1 MSKVTRIYFEDH
13 GQDFLW
19 WDIDSLGAV
28 VDCGPFQAS
37 VWVGSCLDL
46 PIPEVGER
54 PYFETKYG
62 DYLELNYAIEKIE
75 EREVV
80 NG

>member
-1 MSKVTRIYFEDH
+1 MANLTRIHFEDH

-19 WDIDSLGAV
+19 WDVNPKGAV

-37 VWVGSCLDL
+37 VWVGCTVKL
-46 PIPEVGER
+46 PMPKVGKR
-54 PYFETKYG
+54 PSFTTKQG
-62 DYLELNYAIEKIE
+62 KRLRLNYAIEKIE
-75 EREVV
+75 EKEVA